1 MLLDIKLSLYHY
13 LKRLFVEAG
22 KSGYLSVQ
30 GNMHPSTVNISAFRP
45 NKVSDIAKL
54 WLQVMQPWRQN
65 SDFLAMVQQL
75 DQTTNLFDE
84 KGNMNIDAFTYLTH
98 TSISSMTTPFDFF
111 SNFANEEER
120 QKERELWIGYVKEM
134 SIFYFDL
141 FVEYV

>member
-1 MLLDIKLSLYHY
+1 
-13 LKRLFVEAG
+13 
-22 KSGYLSVQ
+22 
-30 GNMHPSTVNISAFRP
+30 MHPSTVNISAFRP

-111 SNFANEEER
+111 SNFVNEEER